1 MRVLVDPGIMPPRQ
15 MIDYW
20 RRAEHDVSF
29 ITDSK
34 TKQSEYV
41 QLDADV
47 AISDYPQIGGHR
59 LVGTLRADPVKIWN
73 KLIDDHQ
80 TLMIF
85 DRTSHFYPVSNSL
98 KVAQIIEQATQC
110 QSYLEDISPDV
121 LVYMATPHDI
131 TRWVFARVAE
141 ELGVRIQYFQE
152 TLLPWRFALMQGLS
166 RDSTL
171 VLPRVSGAGES
182 EVALANDYARK
193 KQGDFGEAFPK
204 IERDRLIKNRGRHYS
219 FARDLVRSWK
229 RPDLVLNKALCYRAY
244 SRLARTVSRGDA
256 YVAFF
261 LHFQP
266 ERTTLPEAYGFAQQ
280 LAAVVALSNA
290 LPENIE
296 IWIKEHPATFTE
308 DCLWKERLPFW
319 YEMLAR
325 VRNVRLVPLGT
336 DPYEL
341 IDRSI
346 CVATIAGTVAGEAL
360 IRGKP
365 VVIFG
370 RGAISLAQTPALH
383 KYENQEGLS
392 QFLLGLHDLQGHC
405 FDLMQYFDQIVER
418 TYSGAADDTDF
429 DTSQAYLE
437 RVREAALLMGF
448 ADILD
453 VSQPLAFGNTN

>member
-20 RRAEHDVSF
+20 RRSEHDVSF

-34 TKQSEYV
+34 TKRSEYV
-41 QLDADV
+41 QIDFDV
-47 AISDYPQIGGHR
+47 AISTYPQIGGQTPAR
-59 LVGTLRADPVKIWN
+59 TLRADPVKIWN

-85 DRTSHFYPVSNSL
+85 DRTARFPLSNSL
-98 KVAQIIEQATQC
+98 KIAKIVEQATQC
-110 QSYLEDISPDV
+110 QCALESISPDV
-121 LVYMATPHDI
+121 LAYMATPHDI
-131 TRWVFARVAE
+131 TRWIFARVAE

-166 RDSTL
+166 RDSA
-171 VLPRVSGAGES
+171 VIAPRVSAAGKRD
-182 EVALANDYARK
+182 VVLARDYARK
-193 KQGDFGEAFPK
+193 KQGDFDEAFPK
-204 IERDRLIKNRGRHYS
+204 IEKDRLAKNRGKQYS

-244 SRLARTVSRGDA
+244 SRLSQAARKVDP

-280 LAAVVALSNA
+280 LAAVIALANTLSDDVA
-290 LPENIE
+290 IC
-296 IWIKEHPATFTE
+296 IKEHPATFTE

-319 YEMLAR
+319 YEVLAR
-325 VRNVRLVPLGT
+325 VRNVHLAPLES

-341 IDRSI
+341 IDKSV

-360 IRGKP
+360 IRGRP

-383 KYENQEGLS
+383 KYENQENLSRFLSGLDS
-392 QFLLGLHDLQGHC
+392 LQGHR
-405 FDLMQYFDQIVER
+405 FDLMQYFDQVAEI
-418 TYSGAADDTDF
+418 TYSGATGDRDV
-429 DTSQAYLE
+429 DTSRASLE
-437 RVREAALLMGF
+437 QVREAALLQGF
-448 ADILD
+448 ADILG
-453 VSQPLAFGNTN
+453 VSQPLTNGDMN